1 LALEKKVFERG
12 LVTYSWIRHFLKN
25 ILFLQH
31 KITKMTKQERVTF
44 VINTLKD
51 LYPTIPIP
59 LDHKDPYTLLIAVL
73 LSAQCTDVRVNQ
85 ITPLLFAKA
94 DNPYDMVKMSVEE
107 IKEIIRPCGLS
118 PMKSKGIYGLS
129 QILIEKYGGQVP
141 QSFELLEELPAV
153 GHKTASVVMSQA
165 FGVPAF
171 PVDTHIHRLMYRWNL
186 TNGKNVQ
193 QTEKDAKRIFPEETW
208 NDLHLQIIWYGREYS
223 PARGWDLEKDIIT
236 KTIGRKSVIQ
246 SYYKK

>member
-1 LALEKKVFERG
+1 MNKEA
-12 LVTYSWIRHFLKN
+12 
-25 ILFLQH
+25 
-31 KITKMTKQERVTF
+31 RVQF
-44 VINTLKD
+44 VINTLKQ

-85 ITPLLFAKA
+85 ITPILFAKA
-94 DNPYDMVKMSVEE
+94 DNPYDMVKMSIEE

-129 QILIEKYGGQVP
+129 HILIDKYDGKVP
-141 QSFELLEELPAV
+141 QSFEALEELPAV

-171 PVDTHIHRLMYRWNL
+171 PVDTHIHRLMLRWNL
-186 TNGKNVQ
+186 SNGKNVV
-193 QTEKDAKRIFPEETW
+193 QTEKDAKRLFPRDLW

-223 PARGWDLEKDIIT
+223 PARGWSLDKDIIT
-236 KTIGRKSVIQ
+236 RTVGKKSLIEEAM
-246 SYYKK
+246 KKEEATKKIVK